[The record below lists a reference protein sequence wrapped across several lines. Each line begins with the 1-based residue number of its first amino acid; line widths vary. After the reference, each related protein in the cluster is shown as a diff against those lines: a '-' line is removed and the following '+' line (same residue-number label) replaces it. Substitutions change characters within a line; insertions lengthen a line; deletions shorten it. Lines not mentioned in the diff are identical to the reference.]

1 MADNRRAYG
10 IAKGLGIDTADMS
23 PKEVWEAIA
32 KKQGVSV
39 EQAQKQAD
47 GTNSKDGRKSAVE
60 KLQELAKARIGKD
73 NSEDDDIEVV
83 EVDLTADIQKQF
95 DKATP
100 EERRKIAFD
109 YIMDNLRD
117 KYPARDGRL
126 ISIGKV
132 GAKKIKNTLYEPKI
146 RVIPELA
153 YLIQSGKF
161 DSIRDVEHKIFKQF
175 AYYKVSFRIGDHKYN
190 ALLNVG
196 IRENGD
202 STLYELN
209 KIVEK

>member
-1 MADNRRAYG
+1 MAED
-10 IAKGLGIDTADMS
+10 
-23 PKEVWEAIA
+23 
-32 KKQGVSV
+32 KKWVTINGAHVPI
-39 EQAQKQAD
+39 E
-47 GTNSKDGRKSAVE
+47 DGRPQYGGKVARVRNIVDKRRNETE
-60 KLQELAKARIGKD
+60 KRKARAAVVDRLKKVLEKRTDSI
-73 NSEDDDIEVV
+73 DIVD
-83 EVDLTADIQKQF
+83 VDLTADIQKKF
-95 DKATP
+95 DNATP

-109 YIMDNLRD
+109 YIMDNLRN
-117 KYPARDGRL
+117 KYPARDGRQ
-126 ISIGKV
+126 ISIEKV

-153 YLIQSGKF
+153 YLIQSGQF

-175 AYYKVSFRIGDHKYN
+175 AYYKVAFRIGDHKYN